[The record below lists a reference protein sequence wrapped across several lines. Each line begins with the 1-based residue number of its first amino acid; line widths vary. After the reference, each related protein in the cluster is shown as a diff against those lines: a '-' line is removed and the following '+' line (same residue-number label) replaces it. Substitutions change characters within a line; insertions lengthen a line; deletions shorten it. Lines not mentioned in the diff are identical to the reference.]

1 MLLVDLFYHSFT
13 ENEKH
18 LVKQIKE
25 NVDNTFDKLCNLQY
39 DQDHFTPLKKLTIV
53 KNFTKKTYPFLN
65 NRFKVV
71 FSKVKQQSKTGG
83 IFIRSYYNV
92 QLVDIL
98 TNYLTIKSTIPSTN
112 GEYNYRKFEF
122 NKTALDYVILF
133 VTCMVMASSKKLI
146 GCQLYAAYLMAL
158 IEFFHVNDINWQ
170 LAKNYL
176 YYYCNNIDAED
187 IISYVEELK
196 KCKKTCDDRR
206 TAVKKGKPHTRKIR
220 ISEKAVLKL
229 LEAGLSQTE
238 IKDQLSIKYGCSPK
252 TVQRAMKSY
261 GLTRSYTK

>member
-13 ENEKH
+13 EDEKH
-18 LVKQIKE
+18 LVEQIKE

-39 DQDHFTPLKKLTIV
+39 DLDHFTPLKKLTIV

-92 QLVDIL
+92 TLVDIL
-98 TNYLTIKSTIPSTN
+98 SNYLTIKSVIPSIN
-112 GEYNYRKFEF
+112 GEYNYKKFEF
-122 NKTALDYVILF
+122 NETALSCILYHI
-133 VTCMVMASSKKLI
+133 VGMIMASTGRLL
-146 GCQLYAAYLMAL
+146 GCQLYAAYLMGV
-158 IEFFHVNDINWQ
+158 IEFFHVNDIDWSYT
-170 LAKNYL
+170 KNFIAHYVQNTN
-176 YYYCNNIDAED
+176 YED
-187 IISYVEELK
+187 LEPYIRDLK
-196 KCKKTCDDRR
+196 NCKKLCDEKR

-220 ISEKAVLKL
+220 VSEKAVLKL